1 MSRMPDWVT
10 GFPGAVTVS
19 DADHRVVFM
28 NHAAADTWK
37 SKGGMALV
45 GEDLLDCHND
55 RSRAIIEEL
64 LSSGGTNVYTVEKN
78 GVRKLIYQ
86 SAWKDPSG
94 AVAGL
99 VEISLVLPD
108 EMPHFVRESLPPPE
122 L

>member
-19 DADHRVVFM
+19 DAEHRVVFM
-28 NHAAADTWK
+28 NDAAASTWE
-37 SKGGMALV
+37 SKGGKTLV
-45 GEDLLDCHND
+45 GKDLLDCHND
-55 RSRAIIEEL
+55 RSKAIIEEL

-94 AVAGL
+94 GVAGL
-99 VEISLVLPD
+99 VEISLVLP
-108 EMPHFVRESLPPPE
+108 EEIPHMVRESLPLPE
-122 L
+122 